1 MRIERKKQARS
12 NKQTN
17 KATQH
22 STPKAVTFSRK
33 YELPRC
39 RYSTRQTQGIT
50 HARFTRIARVS
61 QADCTRSALRLHACR
76 TRIARVL
83 HAFDM
88 GAGNA
93 FVLMARGR
101 MTRAAIAFTLVHHVC
116 ERLQGA
122 ACYAM
127 TTPQL
132 QAARLAF
139 HDHAS
144 TTDLF
149 GFL

>member
-61 QADCTRSALRLHACR
+61 QADCTRSALRLHACC
-76 TRIARVL
+76 TRLIWAQ
-83 HAFDM
+83 A
-88 GAGNA
+88 NA